1 MNALAIAAPGP
12 TTEAP
17 ATAPPAAHVEIRQL
31 GKRFGANTV
40 LQDLALSVGQG
51 EFISLLGPSGCGKTT
66 LLRLIAGL
74 MLPDT
79 GTITIGGRDLT
90 RTPPHKRNVG
100 VVFQNYALFPHLT
113 VAENVGFGLRN
124 RRIGGEELKR
134 RVDEALALVRMQA
147 FAERSVTALSGGQQ
161 QRIAVARAIA
171 VEPAILLL
179 DEPFSA
185 LDRKLRETMQIE
197 LRHILRDLGITS
209 IFVTHDQD
217 EALVMS
223 DRIAVMNQGQ
233 IEHFGAPSAIYTHP
247 ASLFVLEFVGQSTRL
262 PGLVT
267 RTEGD
272 QVEVETALGRLRA
285 PGGYLAGSRV
295 VVAVRPEAVTLG
307 EGPVAEFNMIKAPL
321 ADIVYLGA
329 KTQLHFKGPEGEA
342 IQVDLARLPQ
352 GGLAA
357 GAELSLRWRIA
368 DTMLF
373 PAP

>member
-1 MNALAIAAPGP
+1 MSALTAA
-12 TTEAP
+12 TEASVP
-17 ATAPPAAHVEIRQL
+17 KAAAAHLRIRQL
-31 GKRFGANTV
+31 GKRFGSNTV
-40 LQDLALSVGQG
+40 LRDLALSVEQG
-51 EFISLLGPSGCGKTT
+51 EFVSLLGPSGCGKTT

-79 GTITIGGRDLT
+79 GTITIGDRDLT

-124 RRIGGEELKR
+124 RKMAAAERKR
-134 RVDEALALVRMQA
+134 RVAEALELVRMQE
-147 FAERSVTALSGGQQ
+147 FAERSVTVLSGGQQ
-161 QRIAVARAIA
+161 QRIAVARAIV

-197 LRHILRDLGITS
+197 LRHILRNLGITS

-233 IEHFGAPSAIYTHP
+233 IEHFGPPGDIYTNP
-247 ASLFVLEFVGQSTRL
+247 KSLFVLEFVGQSTRL
-262 PGLVT
+262 PGKVLQT
-267 RTEGD
+267 ITGR
-272 QVEVETALGRLRA
+272 VEVETPLGHIRA
-285 PGGYLAGSRV
+285 PGSYLPGSRV
-295 VVAVRPEAVTLG
+295 VVAARPEAITLG
-307 EGPVAEFNMIKAPL
+307 EGPAGEFNTIKATL
-321 ADIVYLGA
+321 TDIVYLGA
-329 KTQLHFKGPEGEA
+329 KTQLHFHGAAQDEA
-342 IQVDLARLPQ
+342 IQVDVARLPI
-352 GGLAA
+352 GGLAP

>member
-1 MNALAIAAPGP
+1 MSAAAAANKAAPVP
-12 TTEAP
+12 ES
-17 ATAPPAAHVEIRQL
+17 AAAYLRVSQL

-40 LQDLALSVGQG
+40 LQDLALLVGQG

-66 LLRLIAGL
+66 LLRLVAGL
-74 MLPDT
+74 MMPDT
-79 GTITIGGRDLT
+79 GTITIGDRDLT
-90 RTPPHKRNVG
+90 RIPPHKRNVG

-124 RRIGGEELKR
+124 RKLDGTELKR
-134 RVDEALALVRMQA
+134 RIAEALALVRMQD
-147 FAERSVTALSGGQQ
+147 FADRSVTALSGGQQ

-223 DRIAVMNQGQ
+223 DLIAVMNQGR
-233 IEHFGAPSAIYTHP
+233 IEHFGTPNEIYTDP
-247 ASLFVLEFVGQSTRL
+247 KSLFVLEFVGQSTRL
-262 PGLVT
+262 PGTVV
-267 RTEGD
+267 RSSAG
-272 QVEVETALGRLRA
+272 QVEIETALGMVRA

-295 VVAVRPEAVTLG
+295 VTAVRPEAIMLG
-307 EGPVAEFNMIKAPL
+307 EGPAAEFNTVGATL
-321 ADIVYLGA
+321 TDIVYLGA
-329 KTQLHFKGPEGEA
+329 KTQLHFRGPEGEEA
-342 IQVDLARLPQ
+342 IQVDLARMPP
-352 GGLAA
+352 GGIAA
-357 GAELSLRWRIA
+357 GAELALRWRVA